1 MGPDQP
7 HDDLGDSA
15 TEPAEFLRRAVFCE
29 RFAATLTDRA
39 ERAHLLDLATRW
51 RRLAE
56 EAKERQGR

>member
-39 ERAHLLDLATRW
+39 ERAHLL
-51 RRLAE
+51 
-56 EAKERQGR
+56 